1 MMLRKEETSTY
12 VAYTDS
18 GYHICCDGGAYAYIL
33 LKEGE
38 VIRKEARLFRHE
50 SNNRGELHAIIA
62 AIENLPEGADVEIR
76 TDSQYAVNTLTGEW
90 LQRRNTDLFARWHSL
105 VRGRRLKVKVVKIR
119 AHSGDAYNEMC
130 DELCCETAASLMT
143 GRATKA

>member
-1 MMLRKEETSTY
+1 MPLRKEEVPTY

-18 GYHICCDGGAYAYIL
+18 GYHICRSGGAYAYIL
-33 LKEGE
+33 LKHGE
-38 VIRKEARLFRHE
+38 IIRKEAFLFRHE

-90 LQRRNTDLFARWHSL
+90 LQRRNTDLFARWHEL
-105 VRGRRLKVKVVKIR
+105 VRGKKLKVKVVWIR
-119 AHSGDAYNEMC
+119 SHSGDVYNEMC
-130 DELCCETAASLMT
+130 DDLCCETADIIM
-143 GRATKA
+143 RD